1 MKAAARSFTL
11 KADLNSGSTA
21 NLQSSPV
28 TGKETGDML
37 TAGEWNRVLE
47 LVAQGGGGGSTPPII
62 CEKNFSVS
70 AINKTGVTF
79 VAADC

>member
-1 MKAAARSFTL
+1 MSATLFAQTATGSSVIAEMKAAARSFTL

-37 TAGEWNRVLE
+37 TAGEWNRMLE
-47 LVAQGGGGGSTPPII
+47 LVAQGGGGQSNII
-62 CEKNFSVS
+62 K
-70 AINKTGVTF
+70 
-79 VAADC
+79 